1 VALLLFNRGA
11 VKAVAAALAEVPVE
25 EDLELE
31 LALTLDS
38 ISWMMDC
45 QLVAELGVPAVLVRP
60 ELVLELPSSAENRL
74 VLPVLVLEPPMTPLT
89 KLNWLF

>member
-1 VALLLFNRGA
+1 VVLSLLSKGSA
-11 VKAVAAALAEVPVE
+11 KAVAAVLAEEAV
-25 EDLELE
+25 LEVE
-31 LALTLDS
+31 LALPDAS

-60 ELVLELPSSAENRL
+60 ELVLVLPSSAENRS